1 MNAVLE
7 YCLIKVWQRLL
18 RVTWKQEDRTRGL
31 RSTKLINVIQPVE
44 RPSWHERNSPFNC
57 REGLREES
65 RTSPAAC
72 QNFQA
77 KIRSRRFR
85 YFVWERA
92 VANLV
97 IRSSRVWYFS
107 AAQLASWVLA
117 MTMRYNYLV
126 ITLYVEIVCLT
137 VKCGCVWRPLDSSYR
152 IQWRKIQCTVTKNI

>member
-1 MNAVLE
+1 MNAALE
-7 YCLIKVWQRLL
+7 YCPIKVWQRLL

-92 VANLV
+92 VANCSHTQL
-97 IRSSRVWYFS
+97 SSIVFFS
-107 AAQLASWVLA
+107 CAACKL
-117 MTMRYNYLV
+117 
-126 ITLYVEIVCLT
+126 
-137 VKCGCVWRPLDSSYR
+137 SSG
-152 IQWRKIQCTVTKNI
+152 NDNAL